1 MTCER
6 EVLFNSVVYVY
17 VINKAVVNLLLVY
30 QKKIGEKKEANIKS
44 KKLSFHSNNLSS
56 FVLQLILVCECVY
69 IQYIYTSD
77 VYVIQC

>member
-17 VINKAVVNLLLVY
+17 MINKAVVNLLLVY
-30 QKKIGEKKEANIKS
+30 QKNIGEKKEANIKS
-44 KKLSFHSNNLSS
+44 EKLSFHSNNLSS
-56 FVLQLILVCECVY
+56 FVLQLIMVCECVY